1 MIEAQGLVKAYGSL
15 RAVDGLDLRVDSG
28 EILGLVGP
36 NGAGKTTALRCL
48 SGIIPPDEGGIV
60 IAGHDLA
67 TSPVEA
73 KRALAFVPDEPRLF
87 DYLTARD
94 HLDLVARLY
103 GVTDGSE
110 RAEELLEEFGLR
122 DRRDAF
128 PSELSRGMKQ
138 KLMVAMALLHRPRAI
153 LLDEPLTGL
162 DPAAMR
168 HMKDR
173 ILRTANE
180 GVAVLLSSHMLQLV
194 EELCG
199 RIAIV
204 THGKKAIEGSLEAI
218 RRGLPELG
226 GDADLEEIFMRAT
239 GLGDAG

>member
-15 RAVDGLDLRVDSG
+15 RAVDGLDLHVDSG

-48 SGIIPPDEGGIV
+48 SGIIPRDEGRIV
-60 IAGHDLA
+60 IGGHDLA

-73 KRALAFVPDEPRLF
+73 KQALAFVPDEPRLF

-103 GVTDGSE
+103 GVADGSE
-110 RAEELLEEFGLR
+110 RAEEMLEEFGLT

-180 GVAVLLSSHMLQLV
+180 GVAVLLSSHMLHW
-194 EELCG
+194 C
-199 RIAIV
+199 
-204 THGKKAIEGSLEAI
+204 SP
-218 RRGLPELG
+218 RRP
-226 GDADLEEIFMRAT
+226 R
-239 GLGDAG
+239 